1 MIEAETYRHG
11 GHSRADPAKYR
22 PEEEV
27 RMWLGRDPMP
37 TYRARLASL
46 GVEESVLAG
55 IEAEALDQVDRATE
69 AAKQSPPP
77 PLDLVETEVWSDG
90 SSTWRN

>member
-1 MIEAETYRHG
+1 MT
-11 GHSRADPAKYR
+11 PC
-22 PEEEV
+22 P
-27 RMWLGRDPMP
+27 P
-37 TYRARLASL
+37 TELASSL
-46 GVEESVLAG
+46 GVEDSVLAA

-90 SSTWRN
+90 GSAWRN

>member
-1 MIEAETYRHG
+1 MIEAATYRHG

-22 PEEEV
+22 PAEEV
-27 RMWLGRDPMP
+27 RAWLERDPMP
-37 TYRARLASL
+37 TYRARLASM
-46 GVEESVLAG
+46 GVEESVLDA
-55 IEAEALDQVDRATE
+55 IEAEALDEVDRATE

-77 PLDLVETEVWSDG
+77 PLDLVETDVWSDG